1 MKKIDW
7 NKVAVVAFL
16 QTMVILGMC
25 VMLVVFALV
34 ESITPCDIC

>member
-7 NKVAVVAFL
+7 NKVAVLAAL
-16 QTMVILGMC
+16 HAMVFVGML
-25 VMLVVFALV
+25 VMIVVFALV